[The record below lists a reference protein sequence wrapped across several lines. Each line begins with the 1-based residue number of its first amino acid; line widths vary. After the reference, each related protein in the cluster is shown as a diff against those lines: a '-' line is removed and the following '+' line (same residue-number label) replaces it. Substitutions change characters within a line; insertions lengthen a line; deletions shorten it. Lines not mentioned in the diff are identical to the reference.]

1 MSPRLQFR
9 GPAGQRGAIGL
20 LAAMTFGLALL
31 IALLVVD
38 SGRLY
43 LEQRKLQRVVDNA
56 ALEAVSRGGTCLPG
70 LTAAS
75 YAGQSAVRN
84 AFIVSPTSTLTTTCG
99 SLATAPT
106 NLRTFVPNAAQS
118 MAIQVIATNVV
129 ATSAAAGI
137 QALFSGASL
146 NANTTLTA
154 TAVAAAP
161 QPTLAQ
167 LSIRS
172 SVVSVDTARSNL
184 LNPLFSSL
192 LGGSVNLTAV
202 GWDGLVNADINLLKF
217 MDQLAIELGVSA
229 GDYTALLSTQGTV
242 TQFIHA
248 AATVAGQN
256 GATAEVMTA
265 LTSLQVGASNAPPI
279 KLGDVLQLQTGTST
293 AGLDATVQLFQ
304 LVQGFVQLANKNSAV
319 TAVLPVN
326 VLGLLGVTT
335 RVKVIEPPQFSA
347 VGDPELAKADPLGVN
362 RIYVKT
368 AQVRVLA
375 SVDLSLINAVLQLVN
390 TGLSGVVNLIN
401 PLLLPGCLAGGTCTQ
416 TDLQIVPNGINL
428 DVGLEAG
435 VGSSYV
441 TDYACIIPIS
451 PTNKS
456 LSATTDIAA
465 IKVKIGHIDPAI
477 WLSSSPLPALSPITL
492 FDVGSTT
499 CQGHFLAP
507 MTCGTRTPFA
517 GGGAEIM
524 IDSPIAGTSESN
536 YAYSNPKD
544 INVPPLPLHTVS
556 VSGVVGSL
564 NGTLGGI
571 TLISHTPTISGSLIG
586 GLLTTLVSTLSLAT
600 TQLVGA
606 IDGLLAP
613 LVDPLVNSLLLNLGI
628 DVNKVDVGFNLTCG
642 QKGKAY
648 LVI

>member
-1 MSPRLQFR
+1 MSPSLQFR

-56 ALEAVSRGGTCLPG
+56 ALEAVSRGGTCLTG

-118 MAIQVIATNVV
+118 MAIQVVATNVV

-202 GWDGLVNADINLLKF
+202 GWDGLANADINLLKF

-368 AQVRVLA
+368 AQVRLLTT
-375 SVDLSLINAVLQLVN
+375 VDLSLINAVLQLVN
-390 TGLSGVVNLIN
+390 TLLSAIVVSIN
-401 PLLLPGCLAGGTCTQ
+401 TLLAPGCLLSTCTQ
-416 TDLQIVPNGINL
+416 TDLRIAPEGLNL
-428 DVGLEAG
+428 DVGIEAG

-441 TDYACIIPIS
+441 TDYSCVS
-451 PTNKS
+451 PNSKS
-456 LSATTDIAA
+456 LTATTDISTLNV
-465 IKVKIGHIDPAI
+465 KVGQINPAI
-477 WLSSSPLPALSPITL
+477 WFSSSPLSALTPLTL
-492 FDVGSTT
+492 VDIGSRT
-499 CQGHFLAP
+499 CQGLAL
-507 MTCGTRTPFA
+507 TCGPRTPFT
-517 GGGAEIM
+517 GGGSEIM
-524 IDSPIAGTSESN
+524 IDSPIAGASDPN
-536 YAYSNPKD
+536 YTYNNPKD

-564 NGTLGGI
+564 SATLGGI
-571 TLISHTPTISGSLIG
+571 TLIQHTPTIN
-586 GLLTTLVSTLSLAT
+586 GLTALLLSTLSSLLADVT
-600 TQLVGA
+600 TLLINA

>member
-1 MSPRLQFR
+1 MSRRLQFR

-31 IALLVVD
+31 FALLVVD

-70 LTAAS
+70 LTAAG

-84 AFIVSPTSTLTTTCG
+84 AFIISPTSTLTTTCG

-118 MAIQVIATNVV
+118 MAIQVVATNVV
-129 ATSAAAGI
+129 STSAAAGI

-146 NANTTLTA
+146 SANTTLTA

-184 LNPLFSSL
+184 LNPLFSTL

-202 GWDGLVNADINLLKF
+202 GWDGLVHTDINLLKF
-217 MDQLAIELGVSA
+217 MDQLAIDLGVSA
-229 GDYTALLSTQGTV
+229 GDYTALLNTQGTV

-256 GATAEVMTA
+256 SATADVMTA
-265 LTSLQVGASNAPPI
+265 LTSLQGGASNAPPI

-347 VGDPELAKADPLGVN
+347 VGDPELARADPLGVN

-375 SVDLSLINAVLQLVN
+375 TVDLSLINAVLQVVN
-390 TGLSGVVNLIN
+390 TLLSAIVVSIN
-401 PLLLPGCLAGGTCTQ
+401 TLLAPGCLLSTCTQ
-416 TDLQIVPNGINL
+416 TDLQIAPEGLNL
-428 DVGLEAG
+428 DVGIEAG

-441 TDYACIIPIS
+441 TDYSCVS
-451 PTNKS
+451 PTSKS
-456 LSATTDIAA
+456 LTATTDISTL
-465 IKVKIGHIDPAI
+465 KVKVGQINPAI
-477 WLSSSPLPALSPITL
+477 WFSSSPLSALTPLTL
-492 FDVGSTT
+492 VDVGSRT
-499 CQGHFLAP
+499 CQGLTF
-507 MTCGTRTPFA
+507 TCGPRTPFT
-517 GGGAEIM
+517 GGGSEIM
-524 IDSPIAGTSESN
+524 IDSPIAGTSDPN
-536 YAYSNPKD
+536 YTYNNPKE
-544 INVPPLPLHTVS
+544 INVPPLPTHTVS

-564 NGTLGGI
+564 SATLGGI
-571 TLISHTPTISGSLIG
+571 TLIQHTPTIN
-586 GLLTTLVSTLSLAT
+586 GLTALLLSTLSSLLADVT
-600 TQLVGA
+600 TLLVNA

-613 LVDPLVNSLLLNLGI
+613 LVDPLLNSLLLNLGI

>member
-56 ALEAVSRGGTCLPG
+56 ALEAVSRGGNCLPG

-106 NLRTFVPNAAQS
+106 NLRTFIPNAAQS
-118 MAIQVIATNVV
+118 MAIQVVATNVV

-137 QALFSGASL
+137 QALFSGASVS
-146 NANTTLTA
+146 ANTTLTA
-154 TAVAAAP
+154 TAVAAVP
-161 QPTLAQ
+161 KPTLAQ

-172 SVVSVDTARSNL
+172 SVASVDTARSNL

-202 GWDGLVNADINLLKF
+202 GWDGLANADINLLKF

-229 GDYTALLSTQGTV
+229 GDYTALLNTQGTL

-256 GATAEVMTA
+256 GASADVTTA
-265 LTSLQVGASNAPPI
+265 LASLQLGASNAPPI
-279 KLGDVLQLQTGTST
+279 KLGDVLQLQAGTST
-293 AGLDATVQLFQ
+293 ADLDATVQLFQ

-368 AQVRVLA
+368 AQVRLLTT
-375 SVDLSLINAVLQLVN
+375 VDLSLINAVLQLVN
-390 TGLSGVVNLIN
+390 TLLSAIVVSIN
-401 PLLLPGCLAGGTCTQ
+401 TLLAPGCLLATCTQ
-416 TDLQIVPNGINL
+416 ADLQIAPEGLNL
-428 DVGLEAG
+428 DVGIEAG
-435 VGSSYV
+435 IGSSYV
-441 TDYACIIPIS
+441 TDYSCVS
-451 PTNKS
+451 PSSKS
-456 LSATTDIAA
+456 LTATTDISTL
-465 IKVKIGHIDPAI
+465 KVKVGQINPAI
-477 WLSSSPLPALSPITL
+477 WFSSSPLSALTPLTL
-492 FDVGSTT
+492 VDIGSRT
-499 CQGHFLAP
+499 CQGLTL
-507 MTCGTRTPFA
+507 TCGARTPFT
-517 GGGAEIM
+517 GGGSEIM
-524 IDSPIAGTSESN
+524 IDSPIAGTSDPN
-536 YAYSNPKD
+536 YTYNNPKD
-544 INVPPLPLHTVS
+544 INVSPLPLHTVS
-556 VSGVVGSL
+556 VSGVVGGLSA
-564 NGTLGGI
+564 TLGGI
-571 TLISHTPTISGSLIG
+571 TLIQHTPTIN
-586 GLLTTLVSTLSLAT
+586 GLTALLLSTLSSLLADVT
-600 TQLVGA
+600 TLLVNA
-606 IDGLLAP
+606 IDGLLVP

>member
-31 IALLVVD
+31 FALLVVD

-43 LEQRKLQRVVDNA
+43 LEQRKLQRTVDNA

-84 AFIVSPTSTLTTTCG
+84 AFFVSPTSTLTTTCG

-118 MAIQVIATNVV
+118 TAIQVVATHVV
-129 ATSAAAGI
+129 ATSAVAGI
-137 QALFSGASL
+137 QALFSGASVS
-146 NANTTLTA
+146 ANTTLTA

-161 QPTLAQ
+161 KPTLAQ

-172 SVVSVDTARSNL
+172 SVASVDTARSNL

-202 GWDGLVNADINLLKF
+202 GWDGLANADINLLKF

-248 AATVAGQN
+248 AATVAGQS
-256 GATAEVMTA
+256 GASADVMTA

-326 VLGLLGVTT
+326 ILGLLGVTT

-375 SVDLSLINAVLQLVN
+375 TVDLSLINAVLQVVN
-390 TGLSGVVNLIN
+390 TLLSAIVVSMNT
-401 PLLLPGCLAGGTCTQ
+401 LLAPGCLLSTCTQ
-416 TDLQIVPNGINL
+416 TDLKIAPEGLNL
-428 DVGLEAG
+428 DVGIEAG

-441 TDYACIIPIS
+441 TDYSCVS
-451 PTNKS
+451 PTSKS
-456 LSATTDIAA
+456 LTATTKISALNV
-465 IKVKIGHIDPAI
+465 KVGQINPAI
-477 WLSSSPLPALSPITL
+477 WFSSSPLSALTPLTL
-492 FDVGSTT
+492 VDIGSRT
-499 CQGHFLAP
+499 CQGLTF
-507 MTCGTRTPFA
+507 TCGPRTPFT
-517 GGGAEIM
+517 GGGSEIM
-524 IDSPIAGTSESN
+524 IDSPIAGTSDPN
-536 YAYSNPKD
+536 YTYNNPKD
-544 INVPPLPLHTVS
+544 INVPPLPTHTVS

-564 NGTLGGI
+564 SATLGGI
-571 TLISHTPTISGSLIG
+571 TLIQHTPTISGLTA
-586 GLLTTLVSTLSLAT
+586 LLLSTLSSLLADVT
-600 TQLVGA
+600 TLLVNA

>member
-1 MSPRLQFR
+1 MSRRLQFR

-31 IALLVVD
+31 FALLVVD

-43 LEQRKLQRVVDNA
+43 LEQRKLQRTVDNA

-84 AFIVSPTSTLTTTCG
+84 AFFVSPTSTLTTTCG

-118 MAIQVIATNVV
+118 TAIQVVATHVV
-129 ATSAAAGI
+129 ATSAVAGI
-137 QALFSGASL
+137 QALFSGASVS
-146 NANTTLTA
+146 ANTTLTA

-161 QPTLAQ
+161 KPTLAQ

-172 SVVSVDTARSNL
+172 SVASVDTARSNL

-202 GWDGLVNADINLLKF
+202 GWDGLANADINLLKF

-248 AATVAGQN
+248 AATVAGQS
-256 GATAEVMTA
+256 GASADVMTA

-368 AQVRVLA
+368 AQVRLLTT
-375 SVDLSLINAVLQLVN
+375 VDLSLINAVLQVVN
-390 TGLSGVVNLIN
+390 TLLSAIVVSIN
-401 PLLLPGCLAGGTCTQ
+401 TLLAPGCLLSTCTQ
-416 TDLQIVPNGINL
+416 TDLQIAPEGLNL
-428 DVGLEAG
+428 DVGIEAG

-441 TDYACIIPIS
+441 TDYSCIS
-451 PTNKS
+451 PTSKS
-456 LSATTDIAA
+456 LTATTKISALNV
-465 IKVKIGHIDPAI
+465 KVGRIDPAI
-477 WLSSSPLPALSPITL
+477 WFSSSPLSALTPLTL
-492 FDVGSTT
+492 VDIGSRT
-499 CQGHFLAP
+499 CQGLTF
-507 MTCGTRTPFA
+507 TCGPRTPFT
-517 GGGAEIM
+517 GGGSEIM
-524 IDSPIAGTSESN
+524 IDSPIAGTSDPN
-536 YAYSNPKD
+536 YTYNNPED
-544 INVPPLPLHTVS
+544 INVPPLPTHTVS

-564 NGTLGGI
+564 SATLGGI
-571 TLISHTPTISGSLIG
+571 TLIQHTPTISGLTA
-586 GLLTTLVSTLSLAT
+586 LLLSTLSSLLADVT
-600 TQLVGA
+600 TLLVNA

>member
-31 IALLVVD
+31 FALLVVD

-43 LEQRKLQRVVDNA
+43 LEQRKLQRTVDNA

-84 AFIVSPTSTLTTTCG
+84 AFFVSPTSTLTTTCG

-118 MAIQVIATNVV
+118 TAIQVVATNVV
-129 ATSAAAGI
+129 ATSAVAGI
-137 QALFSGASL
+137 QALFSGASVS
-146 NANTTLTA
+146 ANTTLTA

-161 QPTLAQ
+161 KPTLAQ

-172 SVVSVDTARSNL
+172 SVASVDTARSNL

-202 GWDGLVNADINLLKF
+202 GWDGLANADINLLKF

-229 GDYTALLSTQGTV
+229 GDYTALLSTQVTV

-256 GATAEVMTA
+256 GASADVMTA

-326 VLGLLGVTT
+326 ILGLLGVTT
-335 RVKVIEPPQFSA
+335 RIKVIEPPQFSA

-368 AQVRVLA
+368 AQVRLLTT
-375 SVDLSLINAVLQLVN
+375 VDLSLINAVLQVVN
-390 TGLSGVVNLIN
+390 TLLSAIVVSMNT
-401 PLLLPGCLAGGTCTQ
+401 LLAPGCLLSTCTQ
-416 TDLQIVPNGINL
+416 TDLKIAPEGLNL
-428 DVGLEAG
+428 DVGIEAG

-441 TDYACIIPIS
+441 TDYSCVS
-451 PTNKS
+451 PNNKS
-456 LSATTDIAA
+456 LTATTKISALNV
-465 IKVKIGHIDPAI
+465 KVGQINPEI
-477 WLSSSPLPALSPITL
+477 WFSSSPLSALTPLTL
-492 FDVGSTT
+492 VDIGSRT
-499 CQGHFLAP
+499 CQGLTF
-507 MTCGTRTPFA
+507 TCGPRTPFT
-517 GGGAEIM
+517 GGGSEIM
-524 IDSPIAGTSESN
+524 IDSPIAGTSDPN
-536 YAYSNPKD
+536 YTYNNPKD
-544 INVPPLPLHTVS
+544 INVPPLPTHTVS

-564 NGTLGGI
+564 SATLGGI
-571 TLISHTPTISGSLIG
+571 TLIQHTPTISGLTA
-586 GLLTTLVSTLSLAT
+586 LLLSTLSSLLADVT
-600 TQLVGA
+600 TLLVNA

>member
-1 MSPRLQFR
+1 MSPRLQFC

-106 NLRTFVPNAAQS
+106 NLRTFVPNAAHS
-118 MAIQVIATNVV
+118 TAIQVVATNVV

-146 NANTTLTA
+146 SANTTLTA
-154 TAVAAAP
+154 KAVAAAP

-184 LNPLFSSL
+184 LNPLFSTL

-202 GWDGLVNADINLLKF
+202 GWDGLANADINLLQF
-217 MDQLAIELGVSA
+217 MDQLAIDLGVTA
-229 GDYTALLSTQGTV
+229 GDYTALLNAQGSV

-256 GATAEVMTA
+256 GASADVMTA

-279 KLGDVLQLQTGTST
+279 KLGDVLQLQTDTST

-304 LVQGFVQLANKNSAV
+304 LVQGFVQLANKNSSV

-375 SVDLSLINAVLQLVN
+375 TVDLSLINAVLQLVN
-390 TGLSGVVNLIN
+390 TLLSAIVVSIN
-401 PLLLPGCLAGGTCTQ
+401 TLLAPGCLLSTCTQ
-416 TDLQIVPNGINL
+416 TDLQIAPEGLNL
-428 DVGLEAG
+428 DVGIEAG

-441 TDYACIIPIS
+441 TDYSCVS
-451 PTNKS
+451 PTSKS
-456 LSATTDIAA
+456 LTATTDISAL
-465 IKVKIGHIDPAI
+465 KVEVGQIDPAI
-477 WLSSSPLPALSPITL
+477 WFSSSPLSALTPLTL
-492 FDVGSTT
+492 VDIGSRT
-499 CQGHFLAP
+499 CQGLTF
-507 MTCGTRTPFA
+507 TCGPRTPFT
-517 GGGAEIM
+517 GGGSEIM
-524 IDSPIAGTSESN
+524 IDSLIAGTSDPN
-536 YAYSNPKD
+536 YTYNNPKE
-544 INVPPLPLHTVS
+544 INVPPLPTHTVS

-564 NGTLGGI
+564 SGTLGGV

-586 GLLTTLVSTLSLAT
+586 GLLTTLVSTLNLVT

-613 LVDPLVNSLLLNLGI
+613 LVDPLVYSLLLNLGI

>member
-1 MSPRLQFR
+1 MSRRLQFR

-31 IALLVVD
+31 FALLVVD

-70 LTAAS
+70 STAAS

-84 AFIVSPTSTLTTTCG
+84 AFIVSPTNTLTTTCG

-118 MAIQVIATNVV
+118 TAIQVVATNVV

-137 QALFSGASL
+137 QALFNGASVS
-146 NANTTLTA
+146 ANTTLTA

-161 QPTLAQ
+161 KPTLAQ

-172 SVVSVDTARSNL
+172 SVASVDTARSNL

-202 GWDGLVNADINLLKF
+202 GWDGLANADINLLQF
-217 MDQLAIELGVSA
+217 MDQLAIELGVTA
-229 GDYTALLSTQGTV
+229 GDYTALLSAQGSV

-256 GATAEVMTA
+256 GASADVMTA

-293 AGLDATVQLFQ
+293 ASLDATVQLFQ

-326 VLGLLGVTT
+326 ILGLLGVTT

-375 SVDLSLINAVLQLVN
+375 TVDLSLINAVLQVVN
-390 TGLSGVVNLIN
+390 TLLSAIVVSMNT
-401 PLLLPGCLAGGTCTQ
+401 LLAPGCLLSTCTQ
-416 TDLQIVPNGINL
+416 TDLKIAPEGLNL
-428 DVGLEAG
+428 DVGIEAG

-441 TDYACIIPIS
+441 TDYSCIS
-451 PTNKS
+451 PTSKS
-456 LSATTDIAA
+456 LTATTKISALNV
-465 IKVKIGHIDPAI
+465 KVGRIDPAI
-477 WLSSSPLPALSPITL
+477 WFSSSPLSALTPLTL
-492 FDVGSTT
+492 VDIGSRT
-499 CQGHFLAP
+499 CQGLTF
-507 MTCGTRTPFA
+507 TCGPRTPFT
-517 GGGAEIM
+517 GGGSEIM
-524 IDSPIAGTSESN
+524 IDSPIAGTSDPN
-536 YAYSNPKD
+536 YTYNNPED
-544 INVPPLPLHTVS
+544 INVPPLPTHTVL

-564 NGTLGGI
+564 GATLGGI
-571 TLISHTPTISGSLIG
+571 TLIQHTPTISGLTA
-586 GLLTTLVSTLSLAT
+586 LLLSTLSSLLADVT
-600 TQLVGA
+600 TLLVNA